1 MADLDGVVRIGTEI
15 DDSGFIKGIQKI
27 NKTAE
32 SNLEPVEKKFNKIEE
47 SIESVGETSKKAS
60 ENIKD
65 VGDSSKGVGDTVG
78 KEFEGA
84 KASAEDFA
92 KAAENVAKVLQSKY
106 DVAQNKVA
114 ELTLE
119 LNKSVSKTG
128 AASKESQN
136 LASALS
142 KAEKELSSI
151 KSELDKASKNS
162 NEFADELDDAG
173 KEAKQFAN
181 EIDDANGKVSKF
193 TSFLSTGFGA
203 AGGLAAKG
211 IGVFA
216 GAATA
221 TIGSLLALESAT
233 EEYRIA
239 MGKLN
244 TAFETSAVGVEN
256 AKGIYNGFYQI
267 LGETDTATEAS
278 QLLARLAGNTQ
289 EAATWIEIAAGV
301 YGTFGDSL
309 PIESMIEAANETAKV
324 GTVTGTLAD
333 ALNWVGI
340 SEDEFNK
347 KLAACNSESERA
359 NLIMTT
365 LSETYQDASDAFYAN
380 NDALISARMAQI
392 QMDNALAG
400 LGETV
405 SKVKT
410 NLMGEFLPVLAEV
423 TTAFSDVLSGTE
435 GADEEFSESIGNLV
449 ESAVERLPDFLDFG
463 VQIVA
468 SLVNGILENLPALI
482 ETIPEIFTSITTAI
496 SEIFPTLLS
505 VGAEILQQ
513 IVNGIMEND
522 GILSDGFSS
531 FIEKALEF
539 LLEFSG
545 SIRENAGLLVDAA
558 LVLVQNLANGIIQ
571 NIPTIIETIPT
582 IITNIAGIINDNAP
596 KLIATAASIIA
607 NLAVGLVKAIPTL
620 VKNIPQIIEA
630 IVNVFLAFNWINLG
644 KNVITALKDGIT
656 SMVASVKTAASN
668 IVSNI
673 NGTIAKLPAALKAS
687 GSNAIQSLING
698 IKSLIGAV
706 GGAIKTIATTIINGV
721 KNLPSQFLEFGKN
734 IIQGLING
742 VKNKIGDVGSVF
754 TSLGSSIINKTAD
767 VLGINSPSR
776 VFRDFIGKNIILG
789 LIEGVNALGEKVV
802 IAITKPVEDAAKKI
816 KNVGLSKNMTS
827 VISQAIEKSKTE
839 AKSYSDVGDILTEAL
854 QTSIDDNKEETIEKI
869 QSLIDESLEAIKDD
883 DEKAKAKEAAD
894 ELMTAYKEALEDG
907 AEKAK
912 QYVSESISSI
922 TEEFQN
928 QYDDLISKQQALE
941 ENLGGEYLFE
951 VQDGEVFIEDLE
963 NSIDVLNR
971 YQEALTSLQEKGASQ
986 DLIDQIGTYE
996 PEEGL
1001 AIMENLL
1008 KMSDDDFTEF
1018 QENWAEKK
1026 ELARQIAEQTYSDQ
1040 LTELKEGFIDEMM
1053 TTLEKVPDDTFDI
1066 GVDSMQG
1073 WIDGMNNK
1081 LPDLEAKARDIA
1093 RKVIAAMKSEM
1104 GIESPSKEGIY
1115 IGEMMN
1121 AGVAKGLDNSVDIV
1135 DKSIAKLG
1143 FFDAVKASIPQMQSA
1158 VMSAMSAMVPAPVYA
1173 MGGNTSNVNNYSNPF
1188 NLYVDKI
1195 INSGSG
1201 TTEQFFE
1208 DAAFY
1213 TKVHSRQK
1221 GGK

>member
-1 MADLDGVVRIGTEI
+1 MSDLDGVVRIGTEI

-32 SNLEPVEKKFNKIEE
+32 SNLEPVEKKINKIEE

-193 TSFLSTGFGA
+193 TSFLSTGFSA

-211 IGVFA
+211 IGVFS

-221 TIGSLLALESAT
+221 AVGSLLALESAT

-289 EAATWIEIAAGV
+289 EAATWVEIAAGV

-340 SEDEFNK
+340 SEDEFNE

-359 NLIMTT
+359 TLIMNT
-365 LSETYQDASDAFYAN
+365 LAETYQDASDAFYAN

-392 QMDNALAG
+392 QMDEALAG

-410 NLMGEFLPVLAEV
+410 NLMGEFLPVLADV
-423 TTAFSDVLSGTE
+423 TTALSDVLSGTE
-435 GADEEFSESIGNLV
+435 GADEEFSEAIGNLV

-463 VQIVA
+463 VQIVSA
-468 SLVNGILENLPALI
+468 LINGILENLPELV
-482 ETIPEIFTSITTAI
+482 ETLPEIFSSIGDAI
-496 SEIFPTLLS
+496 IEILPTFLE
-505 VGAEILQQ
+505 VGGQILQQ
-513 IVNGIMEND
+513 IANGIVQYAPLLIANIPTILSNIVDYLNQNAGTIISSGETIITSLAD
-522 GILSDGFSS
+522 GIIQAIPQLVAKLPQLITQIVN
-531 FIEKALEF
+531 FIA
-539 LLEFSG
+539 
-545 SIRENAGLLVDAA
+545 
-558 LVLVQNLANGIIQ
+558 QNLPQLINSGINILLSILNGIIQALPQIAAQIPVIIQSIVTALTNNLPQIIQAGYNLLLKLADGIISAIPQLIVRLPEIISAIANGIIAL
-571 NIPTIIETIPT
+571 N
-582 IITNIAGIINDNAP
+582 AGIIQIGKSIVDGIWQGIQNA
-596 KLIATAASIIA
+596 KAWLLAKVKEWCGSILDGI
-607 NLAVGLVKAIPTL
+607 KAFFGIHSPST
-620 VKNIPQIIEA
+620 VMRD
-630 IVNVFLAFNWINLG
+630 VVG
-644 KNVITALKDGIT
+644 KNL
-656 SMVASVKTAASN
+656 
-668 IVSNI
+668 
-673 NGTIAKLPAALKAS
+673 
-687 GSNAIQSLING
+687 
-698 IKSLIGAV
+698 
-706 GGAIKTIATTIINGV
+706 
-721 KNLPSQFLEFGKN
+721 
-734 IIQGLING
+734 
-742 VKNKIGDVGSVF
+742 
-754 TSLGSSIINKTAD
+754 
-767 VLGINSPSR
+767 VLGI
-776 VFRDFIGKNIILG
+776 V
-789 LIEGVNALGEKVV
+789 EGVNAYGEKVV
-802 IAITKPVEDAAKKI
+802 IAITKPVEEAAKKV
-816 KNVGLSKNMTS
+816 KNVGLAKNMTD

-894 ELMTAYKEALEDG
+894 DLMKTYQEALEAG
-907 AEKAK
+907 ASKAK

-928 QYDDLISKQQALE
+928 QYDDLISKQQSLE

-963 NSIDVLNR
+963 NSIDVLER

-986 DLIDQIGTYE
+986 DLIDQIATYD

-1026 ELARQIAEQTYSDQ
+1026 ELARQIAEETYSDQ
-1040 LTELKEGFIDEMM
+1040 LTELKESFIDEMIA
-1053 TTLEKVPDDTFDI
+1053 TLEKVPDDTFDI

-1081 LPDLEAKARDIA
+1081 LPDLEAKAREIA
-1093 RKVIAAMKSEM
+1093 RSVISAMKSEM
-1104 GIESPSKEGIY
+1104 GIESPSKEGEY

-1135 DKSIAKLG
+1135 DKSISKLG

-1158 VMSAMSAMVPAPVYA
+1158 VMSAMSAMVPAPVYSI
-1173 MGGNTSNVNNYSNPF
+1173 GGNTSNVNNYSNPF

-1195 INSGSG
+1195 VNSGSG